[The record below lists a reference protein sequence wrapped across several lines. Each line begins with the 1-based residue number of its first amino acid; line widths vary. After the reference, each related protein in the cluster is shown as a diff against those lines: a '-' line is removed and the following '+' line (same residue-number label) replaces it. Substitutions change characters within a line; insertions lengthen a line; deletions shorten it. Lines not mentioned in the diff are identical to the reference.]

1 MFNVSNTVDIGK
13 IFIIFAVII
22 TFVGKTIAITEK
34 VYNALLG
41 LKRGNMTFSDVI
53 LQMYDE
59 LYGTVDEEEDS

>member
-1 MFNVSNTVDIGK
+1 MYNVSNIMDIGK
-13 IFIIFAVII
+13 IFIVVAIII
-22 TFVGKTIAITEK
+22 TFVVKTIALTEN

-59 LYGTVDEEEDS
+59 LYGTVDEEEAS